1 MRGIEGW
8 VARAAW
14 TGGLALLLTIVTG
27 GIWTALL
34 LVNLATSPVVPWSA
48 AVMAL
53 VLWAIWSYLG
63 GKWRPDRTSNARR
76 HYLRANFVPR
86 RVFTWA
92 LIAGTL
98 SVISLAGLWIVL
110 FRLVRIPGN
119 ALPDFSRYPIIT
131 VVTILFMSALVSSV
145 AEEAGFR
152 GYCQVA
158 LQARFDG
165 PGAVLIAALLIAPAH
180 GLTQGFLWPTMLFYF
195 LVDTMLGTTA
205 LLTKSILP
213 GLVVHTFGLLM
224 FFGVVW
230 PEDRHRQLLWQ
241 GGTDT
246 WFWIHA
252 AQAVVFAI
260 LAIMA
265 FVNLARL
272 AEPPPVI
279 AAA

>member
-1 MRGIEGW
+1 MRGTEGW

-14 TGGLALLLTIVTG
+14 TGGLAFLLTIVTG

-53 VLWAIWSYLG
+53 VLWSIWSYLG
-63 GKWRPDRTSNARR
+63 GKWRPDRTRNARR

-119 ALPDFSRYPIIT
+119 ALPDFSRYPTIT
-131 VVTILFMSALVSSV
+131 VVTILFTSALVSSV

-158 LQARFDG
+158 LQSRFDG

-230 PEDRHRQLLWQ
+230 PEDRHRQLLWE

-252 AQAVVFAI
+252 AQAVVFAT

-265 FVNLARL
+265 FINLARL
-272 AEPPPVI
+272 AEPKR
-279 AAA
+279 